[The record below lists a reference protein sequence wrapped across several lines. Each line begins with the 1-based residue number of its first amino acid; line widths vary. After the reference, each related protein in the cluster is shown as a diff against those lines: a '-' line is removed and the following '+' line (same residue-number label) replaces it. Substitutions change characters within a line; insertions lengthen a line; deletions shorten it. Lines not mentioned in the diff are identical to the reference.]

1 MYSLRARYIPLGLGL
16 LLVLGTSS
24 CRRESSYQKKGVK
37 FRCGDQ
43 IVYVD
48 SKTGANPVAVY
59 LCADDTV
66 TWSSNDRKF
75 KVEFMQDSPF
85 SNDEKA
91 FDNAHSKSQ
100 GAKHLK
106 QLTVYEYKITV
117 DGKEFDP
124 QVIIGGGN

>member
-1 MYSLRARYIPLGLGL
+1 MYSFRGRCIPLGLGL
-16 LLVLGTSS
+16 LLILGIGG
-24 CRRESSYQKKGVK
+24 CRRHESYQKKGVR

-48 SKTGANPVAVY
+48 SNTGANPVAVY
-59 LCADDTV
+59 LCADNTV
-66 TWSSNDRKF
+66 TWSSSDRKF
-75 KVEFMQDSPF
+75 KVEFKQDSPF

-91 FDNAHSKSQ
+91 FDNSHSKSQ